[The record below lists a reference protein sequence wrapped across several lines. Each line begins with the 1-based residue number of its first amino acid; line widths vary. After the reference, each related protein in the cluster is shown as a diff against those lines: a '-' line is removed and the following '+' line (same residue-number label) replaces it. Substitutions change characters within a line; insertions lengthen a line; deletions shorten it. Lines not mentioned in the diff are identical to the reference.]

1 MHNQRVNVKTS
12 SSWGKQI
19 SPSLAVLGV
28 LACTLLLCIGSLPKT
43 HAQSSSTTS
52 LTIADLSSTAN
63 ASTIISSPVV
73 GILPELTPDDEQ
85 QGILL
90 FLLQVS
96 GPSAVYGNSNLN
108 WALSVN
114 LATRLNYVTVD
125 NLYLLNYTQIPL
137 STRRRLLQLS
147 PASTPEATPSSIGE
161 VQASVVPLPD
171 LQQDAQ
177 NLSVEGT
184 GIYTTGP
191 SMTFMYEVEVA
202 DTSYVSY
209 IHNQLN
215 SIIATSVL
223 LSDVQAANL
232 SITSIYLISFEPK
245 QSPTSAN
252 TTSDSSLAST
262 DPDKKAHK
270 TIFLLTTVLV
280 PVALLLGVAT
290 ASFVIWR
297 RHVRRQKGSFVS
309 QPSMDP
315 SDSRDGIS
323 LQMADTRLLES
334 KALNG
339 SVLLSTGDSFTDLSA
354 AEDRSRISSAVA
366 PDTPPAWIDM
376 VPFSDWEI
384 DVADVVIGLRA
395 DGRKWEL
402 GAGAFSR
409 VYRGLLRGVQVV
421 AVKVFN
427 DGPQY
432 TTDSSQERLQTLHVL
447 KQQRETLIRQEIAL
461 LKSCRDHNIVQFV
474 GACIQREQTMLITE
488 FMEGGD
494 LYHAIAKDNLGRF
507 AWYRRSAPDGPRL
520 PGLGRRIALDVARGL
535 HFLHSRKIVHFDLKS
550 ANILLARDNTAK
562 IADVGLAKIMHRQ
575 FLSSLYNVGT
585 FAWSAPEV
593 LLGKSTCTEK
603 VDIYSY
609 GVVLWE
615 ICAGEAPSG
624 RQLRSLQVP
633 EECPQAT
640 ADVVEQCLEED
651 STLRP
656 SAREIVERLSQ
667 IREPTQ

>member
-1 MHNQRVNVKTS
+1 MGKANIAIASRARSVGLYFASLHRKSSQDARAVKYVV
-12 SSWGKQI
+12 W
-19 SPSLAVLGV
+19 
-28 LACTLLLCIGSLPKT
+28 LLLAY
-43 HAQSSSTTS
+43 AQAQVTFLVTKLHEAIYAGSTTS

-262 DPDKKAHK
+262 DP
-270 TIFLLTTVLV
+270 
-280 PVALLLGVAT
+280 G
-290 ASFVIWR
+290 W
-297 RHVRRQKGSFVS
+297 VS
-309 QPSMDP
+309 S
-315 SDSRDGIS
+315 
-323 LQMADTRLLES
+323 
-334 KALNG
+334 
-339 SVLLSTGDSFTDLSA
+339 
-354 AEDRSRISSAVA
+354 
-366 PDTPPAWIDM
+366 
-376 VPFSDWEI
+376 
-384 DVADVVIGLRA
+384 
-395 DGRKWEL
+395 
-402 GAGAFSR
+402 
-409 VYRGLLRGVQVV
+409 
-421 AVKVFN
+421 
-427 DGPQY
+427 
-432 TTDSSQERLQTLHVL
+432 H
-447 KQQRETLIRQEIAL
+447 IA
-461 LKSCRDHNIVQFV
+461 
-474 GACIQREQTMLITE
+474 
-488 FMEGGD
+488 
-494 LYHAIAKDNLGRF
+494 
-507 AWYRRSAPDGPRL
+507 
-520 PGLGRRIALDVARGL
+520 
-535 HFLHSRKIVHFDLKS
+535 
-550 ANILLARDNTAK
+550 
-562 IADVGLAKIMHRQ
+562 
-575 FLSSLYNVGT
+575 
-585 FAWSAPEV
+585 
-593 LLGKSTCTEK
+593 
-603 VDIYSY
+603 
-609 GVVLWE
+609 
-615 ICAGEAPSG
+615 
-624 RQLRSLQVP
+624 
-633 EECPQAT
+633 
-640 ADVVEQCLEED
+640 
-651 STLRP
+651 
-656 SAREIVERLSQ
+656 
-667 IREPTQ
+667 